1 MKRALL
7 PAGLVLIVF
16 AAAPVLAQDGALSAP
31 SMAKAADAFLA
42 TLEEDEREVAVFS
55 FEDEERYNFHYT
67 PVERMGLPLK
77 DMSLEQRRAV
87 HALLRTA
94 LSARGYLKAT
104 SVMQLEQVLHEI
116 EQPGWV
122 RDRALYYLSVFGTP
136 AEGEPWGWRFEG
148 HHLSLNY
155 TSVTNEVTATTPAF
169 FGANPAEV
177 RTGPTAGLRVL
188 GAEEDLGRRL
198 VMELDERQRT
208 TAIITDSAPREI
220 ITRNDREVTLQSF
233 EGLPASDMSQ
243 AQRELLREVVL
254 QYTHNMRPDLADGQ
268 MKKIEEAGFE
278 NLHFAWAGG
287 LNPGEE
293 HYYRVHGPTVLIEF
307 DNTQGDGNHV
317 HSVWRDLTDDFGED
331 LLLRHYEEHAHE

>member
-1 MKRALL
+1 MKRAQL
-7 PAGLVLIVF
+7 PAGLVLIML
-16 AAAPVLAQDGALSAP
+16 AAAPVLAQESALSGP
-31 SMAKAADAFLA
+31 SMAKAADAFLI
-42 TLEEDEREVAVFS
+42 TLEDEQRDVATFP
-55 FEDEERYNFHYT
+55 FDDEERYNFHYT
-67 PVERMGLPLK
+67 PVDRLGLPLK
-77 DMSLEQRRAV
+77 DMSLEQRRAA

-104 SVMQLEQVLHEI
+104 SVMQLEQVLNEI
-116 EQPGWV
+116 EQPGWT

-198 VMELDERQRT
+198 VIVLDADQRSR
-208 TAIITDSAPREI
+208 AILTETAPREV
-220 ITRNDREVTLQSF
+220 ITGNDREVSLESF
-233 EGLPASDMSQ
+233 EGLPAADMSE
-243 AQRELLREVVL
+243 AQRDLLWQVVQ

-268 MKKIEEAGFE
+268 LKKIEDAGFE
-278 NLHFAWAGG
+278 NLHFAWAGS
-287 LNPGEE
+287 LEPGEG

-307 DNTQGDGNHV
+307 DNTQGDANHI

-331 LLLRHYEEHAHE
+331 LLRRHYEEHEHE

>member
-1 MKRALL
+1 M
-7 PAGLVLIVF
+7 V
-16 AAAPVLAQDGALSAP
+16 
-31 SMAKAADAFLA
+31 KAADAFLA
-42 TLEEDEREVAVFS
+42 TLEDDQRETATFS

-67 PVERMGLPLK
+67 PVERQGLPLK
-77 DMSLEQRRAV
+77 DMSLEQRRAA

-104 SVMQLEQVLHEI
+104 SVMQLEQVLNEI
-116 EQPGWV
+116 EQPGWT
-122 RDRALYYLSVFGTP
+122 RDRALYHLSVFGTP

-198 VMELDERQRT
+198 VTMLDADQRSQ
-208 TAIITDSAPREI
+208 AILTESAPREI
-220 ITRNDREVTLQSF
+220 ITGNDREVHLESF
-233 EGLPASDMSQ
+233 EGLAAADMSQ
-243 AQRELLREVVL
+243 DQRDVLRQVVR
-254 QYTHNMRPDLADGQ
+254 QYTHNMRPDLADVQ
-268 MKKIEEAGFE
+268 IKKIEDAGFE
-278 NLHFAWAGG
+278 NLHFAWAGS
-287 LNPGEE
+287 LEPGEG

-307 DNTQGDGNHV
+307 DNTQGDANHI

-331 LLLRHYEEHAHE
+331 LLRRHYEEHEHN